1 MRTKFVFTLA
11 VCLLAAL
18 ISQPVHAQSQ
28 VPYATS
34 NSAPGAVVFNGT
46 MYLFYVLGGQPTGGY
61 LHYQTSDGTTWST
74 RVTVPQAAFFSIASN
89 SAPRAAVFNN
99 RLYVFYTCGDTKIRY
114 WSMDASGN
122 WDPNAGVVT
131 GASANFSPGVAAFNG
146 KLYAAWRATGF
157 NESIFYASMD
167 TAGTWTSTARL
178 AVGETSRGPSLASF
192 VAANGVEYIYGVWK
206 DRQCID
212 CAEKMWYSRM
222 SPGTGWSSG
231 AHLDSGD
238 WPMTARDPFITAAN
252 GGLSVVYTGGY
263 NAGLLYKNLTS
274 SLAWQNEV
282 LVDASAP
289 NSIVTAA
296 YINGH
301 LHAFYFSN
309 TYIYEEVL
317 Y

>member
-1 MRTKFVFTLA
+1 MRTKIVFTLA
-11 VCLLAAL
+11 VCLLAVLAAPPA
-18 ISQPVHAQSQ
+18 QAQSQ

-34 NSAPGAVVFNGT
+34 TAPGGAVTFNGT
-46 MYLFYVLGGQPTGGY
+46 MYLFYVLGGQPAGGY
-61 LHYQTSDGTTWST
+61 LHYQTSDGTSWST
-74 RVTVPQAAFFSIASN
+74 RVTVPQSAFYGIASN
-89 SAPRAAVFNN
+89 SAPRATVFNN

-122 WDPNAGVVT
+122 WDSNAGVVT
-131 GASANFSPGVAAFNG
+131 GAAANFSPGVASFNG
-146 KLYAAWRATGF
+146 KLYAAWRATGL
-157 NESIFYASMD
+157 NTSIFYSSMD
-167 TAGTWTSTARL
+167 GSGTWSGTARL

-192 VAANGVEYIYGVWK
+192 VAANGVEYLYGVWK

-231 AHLDSGD
+231 AHLATGD
-238 WPMTARDPFITAAN
+238 WPMTSRDPFITAAN

-263 NAGLLYKNLTS
+263 DAGLYYKNLTS
-274 SLAWQNEV
+274 SLTWENEV
-282 LVDASAP
+282 LADASAP
-289 NSIVTAA
+289 QSPMTAA
-296 YINGH
+296 WINGQ
-301 LHAFYFSN
+301 LHAFYLSN